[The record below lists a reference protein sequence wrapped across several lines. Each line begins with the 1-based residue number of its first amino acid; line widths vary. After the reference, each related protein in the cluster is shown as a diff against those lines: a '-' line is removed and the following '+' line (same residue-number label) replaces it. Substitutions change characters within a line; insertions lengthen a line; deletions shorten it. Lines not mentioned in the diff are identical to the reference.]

1 MSRRPNEQQSVVPG
15 MYVEVRNN
23 DVNRAM
29 RKLKKMLN
37 NEGVFKDLRDREH
50 FEKPSIKRK
59 KAKAAARKRWLKQ
72 QQKNQDI

>member
-1 MSRRPNEQQSVVPG
+1 MSNKPNDQNSVVKG
-15 MYVEVRNN
+15 MFVEVRNN

-50 FEKPSIKRK
+50 FEKPSIKKK
-59 KAKAAARKRWLKQ
+59 KARAAARKRWLKQ
-72 QQKNQDI
+72 IEKNQDI